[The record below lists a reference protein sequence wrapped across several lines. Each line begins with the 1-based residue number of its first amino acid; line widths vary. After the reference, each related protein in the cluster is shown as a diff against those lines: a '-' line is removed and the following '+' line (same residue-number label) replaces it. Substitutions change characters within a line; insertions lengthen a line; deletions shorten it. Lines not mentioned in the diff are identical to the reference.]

1 MLKHI
6 VMWKLKNF
14 SEEEKQQHCE
24 RAKRDLE
31 GLKDIISELK
41 SIEVGININKTPAA
55 YDLVLYS
62 EFEDEDG
69 LNIYQNHPEHVKV
82 AQFIREIVENRV
94 VTDYKAK

>member
-14 SEEEKQQHCE
+14 NEEEKQQHCE

-31 GLKDIISELK
+31 KLKDIICEIK
-41 SIEVGININKTPAA
+41 SIEIGININKTPAA

-82 AQFIREIVENRV
+82 AQFIREIVDSRV